1 MAKLKVIKEF
11 GNRSVGDI
19 FEYSEE
25 NDMWVCESIN
35 DDSYYDVNTDSTY
48 RSVSTS
54 KHEITSSVAVELIT
68 KGYLKYVST
77 EDDHKVE
84 DENSQE
90 FVNVF
95 DEMSNLK
102 SAYEKRLSNLEEEYK
117 DQPACLKIE
126 SRTVLT
132 NMVHLLDH
140 LISLRK
146 LKK

>member
-1 MAKLKVIKEF
+1 M
-11 GNRSVGDI
+11 
-19 FEYSEE
+19 
-25 NDMWVCESIN
+25 
-35 DDSYYDVNTDSTY
+35 
-48 RSVSTS
+48 
-54 KHEITSSVAVELIT
+54 
-68 KGYLKYVST
+68 KYVST